1 MPLVG
6 YYKVLTKNQADAG
19 NDVFP
24 TLVNYGNW
32 RLAWYAFLSLLDI
45 NFKDGFTC
53 EHCGCEPRTIVCE
66 CYKSWISTQIYTYSI
81 SKKE

>member
-6 YYKVLTKNQADAG
+6 YYKVLTKIQVDAG

-24 TLVNYGNW
+24 TLLNYGNW

-45 NFKDGFTC
+45 NFKGELTSKIIFSPLIT
-53 EHCGCEPRTIVCE
+53 EV
-66 CYKSWISTQIYTYSI
+66 ISIILLQI
-81 SKKE
+81 